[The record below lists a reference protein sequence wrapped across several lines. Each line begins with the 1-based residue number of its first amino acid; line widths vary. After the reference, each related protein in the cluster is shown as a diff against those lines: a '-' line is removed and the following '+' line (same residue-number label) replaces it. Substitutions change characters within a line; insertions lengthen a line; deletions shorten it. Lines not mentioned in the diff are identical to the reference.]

1 MTRFLFVTTPVT
13 GHVSPL
19 LPVAK
24 KLVERGHEVQWYT
37 STRFQ
42 QHIEAVGATFV
53 PYHTARDMDFH
64 RANELYPERA
74 QLKGIAQFKWD
85 MRLTIDIAA
94 EQVEDLSRILAEFA
108 ADIIVGDSIAISA
121 LFIAEK
127 MNLPLALVNVIN
139 LFAISK
145 DTAADGFALA
155 PSSTALGRVR
165 NRFLNWLVFR
175 FILRDINGYLTQTR
189 SKLGLSAI
197 RETFFESLILRSD
210 LFLQPT
216 VPAFEYPRSDLPGHV
231 HFIGALLPDGPTEF
245 TKPGWWDDLKSDRP
259 VVLVTQGTIATDF
272 ADLLIPAVRGLADE
286 NVLVIATTGN
296 KPVDHIS
303 LDSPPSNL
311 HLEPFVPFSQLM
323 PHVDVMVTNGGYGGT
338 NFALAHGVPL
348 VAAGKTED
356 KAEICARVAWSGVGI
371 NLKTNKP
378 TPEQIRGAVR
388 TVLANPQYKEKV
400 QAMQAEFARHNAP
413 EKAVE
418 MLEKLAAT
426 KQRVLQ

>member
-1 MTRFLFVTTPVT
+1 
-13 GHVSPL
+13 
-19 LPVAK
+19 
-24 KLVERGHEVQWYT
+24 
-37 STRFQ
+37 
-42 QHIEAVGATFV
+42 
-53 PYHTARDMDFH
+53 
-64 RANELYPERA
+64 
-74 QLKGIAQFKWD
+74 
-85 MRLTIDIAA
+85 
-94 EQVEDLSRILAEFA
+94 LAEFA

-165 NRFLNWLVFR
+165 NHFLNWLVFR
-175 FILRDINGYLTQTR
+175 FILRDINEYLTQTR
-189 SKLGLSAI
+189 AKLDLSAI

-272 ADLLIPAVRGLADE
+272 DDLLIPAIRGLADE

-338 NFALAHGVPL
+338 HFALAHGVPL

-426 KQRVLQ
+426 KR

>member
-1 MTRFLFVTTPVT
+1 MARFLFVTTPVT

-24 KLVERGHEVQWYT
+24 KLVERVHEVQWYT

-42 QHIEAVGATFV
+42 QPIQAVGATFI
-53 PYHTARDMDFH
+53 PYHAARDMDFH
-64 RANELYPERA
+64 RADELYPERA

-165 NRFLNWLVFR
+165 NHFLNWLVFR
-175 FILRDINGYLTQTR
+175 FILRDINEYLTQTR
-189 SKLGLSAI
+189 AKLDLSAI

-272 ADLLIPAVRGLADE
+272 DDLLIPAIRGLADE
-286 NVLVIATTGN
+286 NVLVVATTGN
-296 KPVDHIS
+296 KPIDHIS

-388 TVLANPQYKEKV
+388 TVLANPQYKDKV
-400 QAMQAEFARHNAP
+400 QAMQAEFARHDAP
-413 EKAVE
+413 VQAAEL
-418 MLEKLAAT
+418 LEKLAAT
-426 KQRVLQ
+426 KR

>member
-1 MTRFLFVTTPVT
+1 MARFLFVTTPVT

-24 KLVERGHEVQWYT
+24 KLVECGHEVRWYT
-37 STRFQ
+37 SVRFQ
-42 QHIEAVGATFV
+42 QTIQAVGATFI
-53 PYHTARDMDFH
+53 PYRDARDMDFH
-64 RANELYPERA
+64 RADELYPERA

-165 NRFLNWLVFR
+165 NHFLNWLVFR
-175 FILRDINGYLTQTR
+175 FILRDINEYLTQTR
-189 SKLGLSAI
+189 AKLDLSAI

-272 ADLLIPAVRGLADE
+272 DDLLIPAIRGLADE
-286 NVLVIATTGN
+286 NVLVVATTGN
-296 KPVDHIS
+296 KPIDHIS

-338 NFALAHGVPL
+338 HFALAHGVPL

-388 TVLANPQYKEKV
+388 TVLANPQYKDKV
-400 QAMQAEFARHNAP
+400 QAMQAEFARHDAP
-413 EKAVE
+413 VQAAEL
-418 MLEKLAAT
+418 LEKLAAT
-426 KQRVLQ
+426 KR